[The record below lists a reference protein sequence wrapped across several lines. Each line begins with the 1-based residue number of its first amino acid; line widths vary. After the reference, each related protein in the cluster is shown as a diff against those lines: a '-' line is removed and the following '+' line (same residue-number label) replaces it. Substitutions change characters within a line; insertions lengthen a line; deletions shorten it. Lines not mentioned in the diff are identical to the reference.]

1 MPSSNGDMSIYKNE
15 RDGIQC
21 KADNLSA
28 FLYEY
33 KAVLYQKN
41 PAPFTEKDLKMRDIV
56 LETYPR
62 TSSSMLSTAF
72 QSEPAFETV

>member
-41 PAPFTEKDLKMRDIV
+41 PAPFTENDLKMRDIV